1 MPELKKSKRLKK
13 ELRLLDVYAIATG
26 TTLSAGFFLLPG
38 IAAGQ
43 AGTAMIFSYIIAAI
57 PLVPAMFSVAELATA
72 MPRAG
77 GVYYFLDRSLGPLFG
92 TVGGIGTWLAL
103 ILKVAFALIGMGA
116 YLDLFFPG
124 LPIISIAIV
133 FAIAIGMLN
142 LFGTKKSGKFQIIL
156 VACLLTILVVFIGGG
171 LGSIQTVHFKDIFT
185 NDLKSIF
192 STAGLVYISY
202 VGVTKVASLSEEIKN
217 PEKTIPRG
225 IFLALGSAFVVYILG
240 TSVMVGVIPIE
251 KLAGDLTPV
260 ATAAE
265 IIFGRA
271 GTVFVTIAALMAFL
285 SVANAGTLSAS
296 RYPLAMSR
304 DHMLPRLFQKIGT
317 HGTPFIAIIL
327 TVSIIIFILLIFD
340 PAKIAKL
347 ASAFQLLMF
356 GFVSLAVIIMRESR
370 IDSYDPGYK
379 SPMYPYLQIV
389 GILAPIWLIIEMG
402 FLPIV
407 FTVGLVLIG
416 SAWYWFYAKDRV
428 VRNGAIYHIFER
440 LGRSRYGGLDSEL
453 RGILKEKGL
462 REEDPFDLI
471 VARSFVID
479 LDEPAGF
486 EYVVKKASLWLS
498 QFVEHTSGE
507 LEREFLEGTKIGAT
521 PVTHNIA
528 LPHLR
533 MKGFKNPEMVLV
545 RCKKGIEIIL
555 NNSLT
560 DFQEKREIVNA
571 VFFLVSPESNPAQHL
586 RILAQIASRV
596 DEESFSVDWSLAK
609 DEQDIKEALLH
620 DERYLSLIVTRSDQT
635 APLINKSLSEIK
647 IPDGCLVTWIRR
659 SDLVIVAHGDTFLQ
673 EGDQLTIIGEQNGI
687 RELRKKYIERAGK

>member
-1 MPELKKSKRLKK
+1 MPELKASKKLKK

-26 TTLSAGFFLLPG
+26 TTISAGFFLLPG
-38 IAAGQ
+38 IAAQQ

-116 YLDLFFPG
+116 YLELFFPN
-124 LPIISIAIV
+124 LPIVLIAIL
-133 FAIAIGMLN
+133 FAVAIGVLN
-142 LFGTKKSGKFQIIL
+142 LFGTKKSGKFQIAL
-156 VACLLTILVVFIGGG
+156 VVCLLAILAVFIGGG
-171 LGSIQTVHFKDIFT
+171 LNSINAVHFNDIFT

-217 PEKTIPRG
+217 PERNIPRG
-225 IFLALGSAFVVYILG
+225 IFLALGSSFIVYVLG
-240 TSVMVGVIPIE
+240 TVVMVGVIPLNV
-251 KLAGDLTPV
+251 LAGDLTPV
-260 ATAAE
+260 ATAAG
-265 IIFGRA
+265 IIFGKV
-271 GTVFVTIAALMAFL
+271 GIVFVTIAALMAFL

-304 DHMLPRLFQKIGT
+304 DHMLPRLFQKIGMQ
-317 HGTPFIAIIL
+317 GTPFVAIIL
-327 TVSIIIFILLIFD
+327 TVGIIVLILLIFD

-356 GFVSLAVIIMRESR
+356 GLVSLAVIIMRESR
-370 IDSYDPGYK
+370 IDSYDPGYR

-389 GILAPIWLIIEMG
+389 GIAAPIWLIIEMG

-407 FTVGLVLIG
+407 FTIGLVLLG
-416 SAWYWFYAKDRV
+416 GAWYWYYAKDRV

-440 LGRSRYGGLDSEL
+440 LGQARFHGLDREL

-479 LDEPAGF
+479 LNEPEDF
-486 EYVVKKASLWLS
+486 ESVVKKASVWLS
-498 QFVEHTSGE
+498 QFVTHTHEE
-507 LEREFLEGTKIGAT
+507 LEREFLEGTRIGAT

-533 MKGFKNPEMVLV
+533 MKGFQQPELVLV
-545 RCKKGIEIIL
+545 RCKQGITITL
-555 NNSLT
+555 NNPLT
-560 DFQEKREIVNA
+560 DFEEKKEIVNA
-571 VFFLVSPESNPAQHL
+571 IFFLVSPESNPAQHL
-586 RILAQIASRV
+586 RMLAQIASRV
-596 DEESFSVDWSLAK
+596 DEESFASDWESATN
-609 DEQDIKEALLH
+609 EQQLKEVLLH
-620 DERYLSLIVTRSDQT
+620 EERYFTLIVRNDSSTKE
-635 APLINKSLSEIK
+635 LIGKKLADVDFPE
-647 IPDGCLVTWIRR
+647 GCLVTWMRR
-659 SDLVIVAHGDTFLQ
+659 SDLELIAHGNTFLQ
-673 EGDQLTIIGEQNGI
+673 EGDVLTIIGEPEGI
-687 RELRKKYIERAGK
+687 NELREKFS

>member
-1 MPELKKSKRLKK
+1 MPELKAGKKLKK
-13 ELRLLDVYAIATG
+13 ELHLLDVYAIATG

-38 IAAGQ
+38 IAAQQ

-116 YLDLFFPG
+116 YLELFFPN
-124 LPIISIAIV
+124 LPIVLIAIL
-133 FAIAIGMLN
+133 FAIAIGALN
-142 LFGTKKSGKFQIIL
+142 LFGTKKSGKFQIAL
-156 VACLLTILVVFIGGG
+156 VAVLLTILAVFVVGG
-171 LGSIQTVHFKDIFT
+171 LNSLNPVHFNDIFT

-217 PEKTIPRG
+217 PERNIPRG
-225 IFLALGSAFVVYILG
+225 IFLALGSSFIVYILG
-240 TSVMVGVIPIE
+240 TVVMVGVIPLNI
-251 KLAGDLTPV
+251 LSGDLTPV
-260 ATAAE
+260 ATASG
-265 IIFGRA
+265 IIFGKV
-271 GTVFVTIAALMAFL
+271 GIVFVTVAALMAFL

-304 DHMLPRLFQKIGT
+304 DHMLPRLFQKIGMQ
-317 HGTPFIAIIL
+317 GTPFVAIIL
-327 TVSIIIFILLIFD
+327 TVAIIVLILLVFD

-356 GFVSLAVIIMRESR
+356 GLVSLAVIIMRESR
-370 IDSYDPGYK
+370 IDSYDPGYR

-389 GILAPIWLIIEMG
+389 GIAAPIWLIIEMG

-407 FTVGLVLIG
+407 FTLGLVLLG
-416 SAWYWFYAKDRV
+416 SAWYWYYAKDRV

-440 LGRSRYGGLDSEL
+440 LGQARFQGLDREL

-479 LDEPAGF
+479 LKEPEDF
-486 EYVVKKASLWLS
+486 ESVVNKASVWLS
-498 QFVEHTSGE
+498 QFVTHTFEE
-507 LEREFLEGTKIGAT
+507 LEREFLEGTRIGAT

-533 MKGFKNPEMVLV
+533 MKGFQQPELVLV
-545 RCKKGIEIIL
+545 RCKQGITITL
-555 NNSLT
+555 NNPLT
-560 DFQEKREIVNA
+560 DFEEKKELVNA
-571 VFFLVSPESNPAQHL
+571 IFFLVSPESNPAQHL
-586 RILAQIASRV
+586 RMLAQIASRV
-596 DEESFSVDWSLAK
+596 DEESFASDWESAAN
-609 DEQDIKEALLH
+609 EQQLKEVLLH
-620 DERYLSLIVTRSDQT
+620 EERYFTLVVKNDSSSGELIGKKLADVDF
-635 APLINKSLSEIK
+635 PE
-647 IPDGCLVTWIRR
+647 GCLVTWMRR
-659 SDLVIVAHGDTFLQ
+659 SGLELIAHGDTFLQ
-673 EGDQLTIIGEQNGI
+673 EGDVLTIIGEPSGI
-687 RELRKKYIERAGK
+687 NELREKFS

>member
-1 MPELKKSKRLKK
+1 MPELKASKKLKK

-38 IAAGQ
+38 IAAQQ

-116 YLDLFFPG
+116 YLELFFPN
-124 LPIISIAIV
+124 LPIVLIAIL
-133 FAIAIGMLN
+133 FAVAIGVLN
-142 LFGTKKSGKFQIIL
+142 LFGTKKSGKFQIAL
-156 VACLLTILVVFIGGG
+156 VVCLLAILAVFIGGG
-171 LGSIQTVHFKDIFT
+171 LNSINAVHFNDIFT

-217 PEKTIPRG
+217 PERNIPRG
-225 IFLALGSAFVVYILG
+225 IFLALGSSFIVYVLG
-240 TSVMVGVIPIE
+240 TVVMVGVIPLNV
-251 KLAGDLTPV
+251 LAGDLTPV
-260 ATAAE
+260 ATAAG
-265 IIFGRA
+265 IIFGKV
-271 GTVFVTIAALMAFL
+271 GIVFVTIAALMAFL

-304 DHMLPRLFQKIGT
+304 DHMLPRLFQKIGMQ
-317 HGTPFIAIIL
+317 GTPFVAIIL
-327 TVSIIIFILLIFD
+327 TVGIIVLILLIFD

-356 GFVSLAVIIMRESR
+356 GLVSLAVIIMRESR
-370 IDSYDPGYK
+370 IDSYDPGYR

-389 GILAPIWLIIEMG
+389 GIAAPIWLIIEMG

-407 FTVGLVLIG
+407 FTIGLVLLG
-416 SAWYWFYAKDRV
+416 GAWYWYYAKDRV

-440 LGRSRYGGLDSEL
+440 LGQARFHGLDREL

-479 LDEPAGF
+479 LNEPEDF
-486 EYVVKKASLWLS
+486 ESVVKKASVWLS
-498 QFVEHTSGE
+498 QFVTHTHEE
-507 LEREFLEGTKIGAT
+507 LEREFLEGTRIGAT

-533 MKGFKNPEMVLV
+533 MKGFQQPELVLV
-545 RCKKGIEIIL
+545 RCKQGITITL
-555 NNSLT
+555 NNPLT
-560 DFQEKREIVNA
+560 DFEEKKEIVNA
-571 VFFLVSPESNPAQHL
+571 IFFLVSSESNPAQHL
-586 RILAQIASRV
+586 RMLAQIASRV
-596 DEESFSVDWSLAK
+596 DEESFASDWESATN
-609 DEQDIKEALLH
+609 EQQLKEVLLH
-620 DERYLSLIVTRSDQT
+620 EERYFTLIVRNDSSTKE
-635 APLINKSLSEIK
+635 LIGKKLADVDFPE
-647 IPDGCLVTWIRR
+647 GCLVTWMRR
-659 SDLVIVAHGDTFLQ
+659 SDLELIAHGNTFLQ
-673 EGDQLTIIGEQNGI
+673 EGDVLTIIGEPEGI
-687 RELRKKYIERAGK
+687 NELREKFS

>member
-1 MPELKKSKRLKK
+1 MPELKKGKRLKK
-13 ELRLLDVYAIATG
+13 ELRLLDVYAIAAG

-38 IAAGQ
+38 IAAQQ

-116 YLDLFFPG
+116 YLELFFPQ
-124 LPIISIAIV
+124 LPIITIAII
-133 FAIAIGMLN
+133 FAIAIGALN

-156 VACLLTILVVFIGGG
+156 VAVLLIILTVFIGGG
-171 LGSIQTVHFKDIFT
+171 LNSIQTVHFKDIFT

-202 VGVTKVASLSEEIKN
+202 VGVTKVASLSEEIKD

-225 IFLALGSAFVVYILG
+225 IFLALGSAFIIYILG

-265 IIFGRA
+265 IIFGKA
-271 GTVFVTIAALMAFL
+271 GTIFVTIAALMAFI

-304 DHMLPRLFQKIGT
+304 DHMIPKLFQKIGLK
-317 HGTPFIAIIL
+317 GTPFVAIIL
-327 TVSIIIFILLIFD
+327 TVLVIVMILLIFD

-379 SPMYPYLQIV
+379 SPLYPYLQIV
-389 GILAPIWLIIEMG
+389 GILSPIWLIIEMG

-440 LGRSRYGGLDSEL
+440 LGHARYQGLDREL

-479 LDEPAGF
+479 LEEETKF
-486 EYVVKKASLWLS
+486 EDVVEKASVWFS
-498 QFVEHTSGE
+498 QFGTHTFQE
-507 LEREFLEGTKIGAT
+507 IRDDILEGTRVGAT
-521 PVTHNIA
+521 PVTHGIA

-533 MKGFKNPEMVLV
+533 IKGFQQPEMVLV
-545 RCKKGIEIIL
+545 RCKKGVHIIL
-555 NNSLT
+555 NNPLT
-560 DFQEKREIVNA
+560 DFEEQEEVVNA
-571 VFFLVSPESNPAQHL
+571 IFFLISPESNPAQHL
-586 RILAQIASRV
+586 RMLAQIASRV
-596 DEESFSVDWSLAK
+596 DEDSFSKDWLAAK
-609 DEQDIKEALLH
+609 DEQGLKEALLH
-620 DERYLSLIVTRSDQT
+620 DERYLSLRISYDELTQTLIGRSI
-635 APLINKSLSEIK
+635 AEIK
-647 IPDGCLVTWIRR
+647 LPKGCLVTWLRR
-659 SDLVIVAHGDTFLQ
+659 EEQVIIAQGSTILC
-673 EGDQLTIIGEQNGI
+673 EGDILTIIGEQ
-687 RELRKKYIERAGK
+687 ESLKSLRKKFFEKIN